1 MTARVPVT
9 FDAGIKR
16 SHNTDK
22 PPDSYLDSR
31 HTFFPS
37 HFSPFSL
44 VFSPSKHH
52 FLWFSFISFISFL
65 LFPSLSISMESHH
78 CPQFTFATTGH
89 QRCDLLYLHHYTV
102 VGTTI
107 SMLQRRCTPH
117 HRRLNL
123 TWTKTPPMASIAIA
137 IAIAITTITT
147 IIAVNKASRPLI
159 VVAQVSALQMKEMT
173 LARGGQGQY

>member
-1 MTARVPVT
+1 MTAGVPVT

-31 HTFFPS
+31 HTFFLSP
-37 HFSPFSL
+37 FSLFSL

-52 FLWFSFISFISFL
+52 FLWFSFISFISFF

-78 CPQFTFATTGH
+78 CPQFTLATTGH
-89 QRCDLLYLHHYTV
+89 RRCDLLYLHRYTV
-102 VGTTI
+102 VGTAI

-137 IAIAITTITT
+137 IAITTITT
-147 IIAVNKASRPLI
+147 IIAVDKASQPLI
-159 VVAQVSALQMKEMT
+159 VVAQVPALQMKEMT
-173 LARGGQGQY
+173 LARGGEEQY